1 MTQQAHYKKHPIYF
15 GCFYAFFGLVI
26 AFFVPP
32 ALAQDVAVPQNRKQI
47 QMSFAPVVEKAA
59 PAVVNVYA
67 KRRVSSQRRSLFD
80 DPFFNDFF
88 DRQFRSRPR
97 VQNSLGSGVIVR
109 SDGIVVTNNH
119 VIEGSDELTI
129 VLPDQREFGAELL
142 LADARTDLAVMKLK
156 TDGETVFPVL
166 DYQSEDAVAIGD
178 LVLAIGNPFGV
189 GQTVTSGIVSAL
201 ARTQVGVS
209 DFQSF
214 IQTDAPI
221 NPGNSGGALV
231 TMQGRLLGV
240 NTAIYSRTGGSVG
253 IGFAIPSS
261 MVRRVVEGALGDGQ
275 VRRPWLGMRLQPVS
289 QDLVQTLGLA
299 RPMGALVLEMHPN
312 SPFAAAGLKS
322 GDVIVKVAG
331 VSVDRPEELRY
342 RLAIRD
348 IGEKIIVAYM
358 RGGKALA
365 ADVTLVLAPETPA
378 RNRQSVQVEN
388 LFYGVELSNIN
399 PAVIEEVGLRF
410 DAQGVMV
417 SAVAGRNRLGLR
429 VGDILEKINGQKVET
444 VTQAMDVIG
453 GNMRGWSLEIRRG
466 NRLIRSTVR

>member
-1 MTQQAHYKKHPIYF
+1 M
-15 GCFYAFFGLVI
+15 
-26 AFFVPP
+26 
-32 ALAQDVAVPQNRKQI
+32 
-47 QMSFAPVVEKAA
+47 VEKAA

-67 KRRVSSQRRSLFD
+67 KRRVNTQRRSLFD

-109 SDGIVVTNNH
+109 ADGIVVTNNH

-129 VLPDQREFGAELL
+129 VLPDQREFSAELL
-142 LADARTDLAVMKLK
+142 LSDARTDLAVLKLK
-156 TDGETVFPVL
+156 TEGDIKFPVL
-166 DYQSEDAVAIGD
+166 DYQSEDAVEIGD

-201 ARTQVGVS
+201 ARTQVGVG

-231 TMQGRLLGV
+231 TMEGRLLGV
-240 NTAIYSRTGGSVG
+240 NTAIFSRTGGSVG

-261 MVRRVVEGALGDGQ
+261 MVRRVVDGALGDGR
-275 VRRPWLGMRLQPVS
+275 VRRPWLGMKLQPVS
-289 QDLVQTLGLA
+289 QDLVQTLGLE
-299 RPMGALVLEMHPN
+299 RPMGALVLELHPD
-312 SPFAAAGLKS
+312 SPFVAAGLKA

-331 VSVDRPEELRY
+331 ISIDRPEELRY
-342 RLAIRD
+342 RLAIREVGEMLLLGYLRNGQSLSTD
-348 IGEKIIVAYM
+348 IAL
-358 RGGKALA
+358 LA
-365 ADVTLVLAPETPA
+365 APEKPPRSSQTVTAD
-378 RNRQSVQVEN
+378 N

-399 PAVIEEVGLRF
+399 PAVIDEMGLGF
-410 DAQGVMV
+410 DAQGVIV
-417 SAVAGRNRLGLR
+417 SDVAGRTRLGLR
-429 VGDILEKINGQKVET
+429 VGDILEKVNGQRISNVA
-444 VTQAMDVIG
+444 QAIDLISA
-453 GNMRGWSLEIRRG
+453 NMRGWSLEIRRG